1 MEIPG
6 RIQYKLKSKKVENSR
21 SHKSIGKIVKVRN
34 FMAVNIIVNPLK
46 GLLMR
51 EI

>member
-6 RIQYKLKSKKVENSR
+6 RIQYKFKSKKVGNSR
-21 SHKSIGKIVKVRN
+21 SHKSIEKLSVRN